1 VTGPERRLALRS
13 DAARIR
19 ISSGVRLDAEE
30 RAALERVVL
39 YAALTVDR
47 ARALTG
53 MDHHGDLAGRLE
65 ELIAA
70 AEQAELRRAE
80 S

>member
-1 VTGPERRLALRS
+1 MTGHVRRLALRS

-39 YAALTVDR
+39 YAAVTVDH

-53 MDHHGDLAGRLE
+53 MDHHGDLGGRLE
-65 ELIAA
+65 EPIAA
-70 AEQAELRRAE
+70 AEQAEQRRAE